1 MRSLYCMTAALML
14 AAGVSARADVVGMV
28 NVSGIFTNSIKV
40 SDMVVADTMNRAGEF
55 VSAFYSPMDVV
66 EQENAGLFSGDVCS
80 IATACDG
87 SVGMDEGDTSS
98 TLPLQT
104 VSGATRSAEPS
115 SVALLGTGLLGF
127 AAVMRRRFLG

>member
-1 MRSLYCMTAALML
+1 MRSLYCMTAAVML

-28 NVSGIFTNSIKV
+28 NVSGTFTSSIKV
-40 SDMVVADTMNRAGEF
+40 SDMVVADTTSRASEL
-55 VSAFYSPMDVV
+55 YSPMDAV
-66 EQENAGLFSGDVCS
+66 EQGNRGLFLGAVCS
-80 IATACDG
+80 FATSCDG
-87 SVGMDEGDTSS
+87 AVGMEDSGTSS

-127 AAVMRRRFLG
+127 AAVMRRRFLA